1 MSLFLQ
7 VDRIFFTLCSLCSYT
22 HPSSWN
28 LFLFPHIFKR
38 IFEVSPR
45 INPRTFNS
53 LILIL
58 WNIYFRLR
66 CIHVCVYFFSF
77 FCNGWRL
84 RMRVQKTFNAFSRRS
99 RNICLRNSNFSLA
112 QRPDT
117 FFARVSLYYQDR
129 SRWKQA
135 NVIINCFWQFPKG
148 NEEGKKLWFYAK
160 IAMFMWSEFWD
171 KTKSESCKFRWKF
184 FLNIFRGKKTITIN
198 SYHQMGKKK
207 YEK

>member
-38 IFEVSPR
+38 IFEVSSR

-135 NVIINCFWQFPKG
+135 NVIINCFWQFPKE
-148 NEEGKKLWFYAK
+148 NEEGKKNFDFTRKLRCLCEVNFEIRRKVSRAN
-160 IAMFMWSEFWD
+160 FD
-171 KTKSESCKFRWKF
+171 GNF
-184 FLNIFRGKKTITIN
+184 F
-198 SYHQMGKKK
+198 
-207 YEK
+207 